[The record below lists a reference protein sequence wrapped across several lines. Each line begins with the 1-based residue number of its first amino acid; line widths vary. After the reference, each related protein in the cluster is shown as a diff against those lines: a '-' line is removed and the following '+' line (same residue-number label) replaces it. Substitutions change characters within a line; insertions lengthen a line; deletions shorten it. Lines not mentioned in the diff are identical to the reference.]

1 MFSVQG
7 LFFLTNMGLLR
18 LYRKFYCVST
28 SGSEDSYTLI
38 TPTSVTAQSFVA
50 GTGGTES
57 TTMIETG
64 IPLTEEETGI
74 FYADLNPQ
82 LYSSDVT
89 YDLVFYVQYTP
100 IAPVDK
106 KILSRFRIK
115 TYNISSEF
123 EVELIDNSGT
133 SIEILDGN
141 GNVIDV
147 QIQNNEI
154 NLDLSSNNIE
164 YYNNENN
171 NDIEIN

>member
-1 MFSVQG
+1 
-7 LFFLTNMGLLR
+7 MGLLR
-18 LYRKFYCVST
+18 LYKKFYCVST
-28 SGSEDSYTLI
+28 YGSENAYTFI
-38 TPTSVTAQSFVA
+38 TPYSISASSFIS

-57 TTMIETG
+57 TTIIESD
-64 IPLTEEETGI
+64 IPLTEEEIGI
-74 FYADLNPQ
+74 FYAELNPV
-82 LYSSDVT
+82 LYSSDIT
-89 YDLVFYVQYTP
+89 YDLVFLIQYT
-100 IAPVDK
+100 INAPLDK
-106 KILSRFRIK
+106 KISSRFRIK
-115 TYNISSEF
+115 TYNIASELEF
-123 EVELIDNSGT
+123 ELIDNSGT